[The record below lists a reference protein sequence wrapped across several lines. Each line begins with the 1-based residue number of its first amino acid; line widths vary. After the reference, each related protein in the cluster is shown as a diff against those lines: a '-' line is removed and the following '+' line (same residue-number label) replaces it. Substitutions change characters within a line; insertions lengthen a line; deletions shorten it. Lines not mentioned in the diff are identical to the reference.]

1 MKNLKKYELKKE
13 RIDMTLIKLKE
24 MIKKLK
30 LVDGSINTEIHD
42 SIGKGYLKVCKN
54 FQMLFF
60 QYITTEYILI
70 LIKTI
75 FVFDIKLN

>member
-13 RIDMTLIKLKE
+13 RI
-24 MIKKLK
+24 
-30 LVDGSINTEIHD
+30 DGSINTEIHD

-75 FVFDIKLN
+75 FVFDYKT